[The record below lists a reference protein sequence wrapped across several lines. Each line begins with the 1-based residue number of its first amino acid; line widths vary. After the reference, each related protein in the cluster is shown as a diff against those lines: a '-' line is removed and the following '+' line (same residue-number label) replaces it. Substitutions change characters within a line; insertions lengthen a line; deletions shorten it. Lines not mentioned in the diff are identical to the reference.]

1 MLMSWS
7 AYVRDSRVLL
17 SMVFEEENEGML
29 GQGGRIVGRI
39 VGMGRSHERIDGGC
53 WIESRWYCGC
63 QKIGVRLSERGVWV
77 ERGFEESSFRSLNSM
92 LSPGLVRGVWLWKF
106 VVRGVWNFVVHEE

>member
-7 AYVRDSRVLL
+7 ACVKGWKDLL
-17 SMVFEEENEGML
+17 SMVFEEANEGML

-53 WIESRWYCGC
+53 WIESRLYCGC
-63 QKIGVRLSERGVWV
+63 QKIGVRLSE
-77 ERGFEESSFRSLNSM
+77 
-92 LSPGLVRGVWLWKF
+92 
-106 VVRGVWNFVVHEE
+106 